1 MIDRFGKE
9 VNFSELF
16 MEETLSAKDKKNIP
30 DDQWG
35 LIIKNDKGEIVERK
49 FPLNDETHVRQAAI
63 FFDRAKGLSDD
74 QKRELARNI
83 VRRAKELDMDY
94 SGWESLKPYLDKSV
108 KESFMTYEWLMKQ
121 NYPDPDSTSGTSD
134 FDDSDNEPDDCF
146 TESFE
151 EMFGPVI
158 QEAFDIF
165 TGEEIP
171 IKHAYTM
178 EEMAKRSLSLDEAK
192 AIERDELI
200 PIKPPKTDEVYFGSP
215 TNHMPEID
223 LNRPLFVSP
232 YKGIA
237 SIFIWGDMGLQD
249 RIPRGSYN
257 HNYEE
262 WINFDEKKMKN
273 PLKEVHV
280 YVEGA
285 PFLEPFTVEQEGYI
299 HCISTKDYLNNFFRK
314 PWMTKDLEYLIAKTD
329 NMKVEF
335 TRSIKCKVK
344 YYIKGRPSPKG
355 KSYGPSKSGVLQY
368 IHKIAKSIHAKYKAD
383 QKEPTGNQNCL
394 LCAWC
399 AEASIRGG
407 EYLPRPVYSP
417 RDPALEIVPG
427 DIVGGV
433 TKKKN
438 PGNFYDMLEHL
449 RGDSIKQPFA
459 RWYCHVKWGHGNGGH
474 EFLIVKIDE
483 DVFNIMDPQQ
493 GIVRPLNADDS
504 YMKNVDWEETYI
516 CRIDDKP
523 FKYMKLNQ
531 INDPKKTLPWDPKK
545 DIPYMVKHGL
555 CTKEEAERELK
566 KTETNLFTS
575 ELKKALNRT
584 PIQESKTN
592 IPMKKVSILY
602 KRWCVDNGEQYEK
615 IARFWDIVERYVNCD
630 YLQGYGTAW
639 TSDNG
644 GYFTYGIIFK
654 KGTIPN
660 DLVSAVK
667 REFPDMKVSST
678 YSVPSKYDHTFNGKT
693 KDIDALYDKI
703 WSKGPLAYELEEC
716 RSDGTCSI
724 HVIYKADI
732 TQESVDIH
740 DETMEFY
747 KVLKEEL
754 GQTPVQEGAWNDIR
768 NGVNPWS
775 MKRVFHISPEGHL
788 DGQIFKPRVPEYL
801 DKYDPSKTEFEDV
814 ETPRVCFSPSIEG
827 CLNAIIV
834 NIGRWKTAN
843 KLRDWYVYIP
853 EKPLN
858 EYKYRTNKQLID
870 EKKVYDANLTK
881 EIWIEEPVRL
891 KQYGIIRIDSVTDA
905 NRKKAVPTTLGES
918 KKRNVYDFKW
928 HWLVKPKVLKDVPY
942 DYSPKEVCKDMV
954 SDLSRFKYGLGYNG
968 SIHHGSSKDFDEKYR
983 FESPEDF
990 EKNGGG
996 ICFDYVEWEAGY
1008 LEAYGY
1014 TCRKFYISTDTQ
1026 DNDTHTFILVDDGK
1040 GGFIYPEAA
1049 FKPMEGVYEVKSPEE
1064 AALKVMDHIFDIN
1077 DNDKKYDEIKY
1088 YVWEYEGHP
1097 PYGSTMKETTEYF
1110 SKGEPFHEGTATKI
1124 KRKD

>member
-1 MIDRFGKE
+1 MIDRFGKD
-9 VNFSELF
+9 VDFSELF

-83 VRRAKELDMDY
+83 IRRAKELDMDY

-158 QEAFDIF
+158 QEAFDAI

-192 AIERDELI
+192 AMEKDELI

-329 NMKVEF
+329 NIKVEF

-433 TKKKN
+433 TKKN

-483 DVFNIMDPQQ
+483 DAFNIMDPQQ
-493 GIVRPLNADDS
+493 DIVRPLTADDS

-523 FKYMKLNQ
+523 FKYMKLDK

-555 CTKEEAERELK
+555 CTKEEAEKELK
-566 KTETNLFTS
+566 KAETNLFTS
-575 ELKKALNRT
+575 ELKKALNQT
-584 PIQESKTN
+584 PIQES
-592 IPMKKVSILY
+592 
-602 KRWCVDNGEQYEK
+602 
-615 IARFWDIVERYVNCD
+615 
-630 YLQGYGTAW
+630 AW
-639 TSDNG
+639 G
-644 GYFTYGIIFK
+644 
-654 KGTIPN
+654 
-660 DLVSAVK
+660 
-667 REFPDMKVSST
+667 
-678 YSVPSKYDHTFNGKT
+678 
-693 KDIDALYDKI
+693 
-703 WSKGPLAYELEEC
+703 
-716 RSDGTCSI
+716 
-724 HVIYKADI
+724 
-732 TQESVDIH
+732 
-740 DETMEFY
+740 
-747 KVLKEEL
+747 
-754 GQTPVQEGAWNDIR
+754 DIR

-788 DGQIFKPRVPEYL
+788 DGQVFKPRVPEYL

-853 EKPLN
+853 EKPLK

-905 NRKKAVPTTLGES
+905 NRKKSVPSTLGES
-918 KKRNVYDFKW
+918 KRRNVYDFKW

-996 ICFDYVEWEAGY
+996 ICFDYVEFEEGY
-1008 LEAYGY
+1008 LDAFGY

-1049 FKPMEGVYEVKSPEE
+1049 FKPMKGVYEVKSPEE

-1077 DNDKKYDEIKY
+1077 GNDKKYDEIKY